1 MRATQRVLLGM
12 TAASCMALTACGG
25 DSSETSAGADDFDP
39 ATAVGPD
46 RAQKIQECAEEEGS
60 VTLYTQLIVDQ
71 AVEPLIA
78 AFESEYPG
86 VSVNYVRNDGA
97 SLVQRLTNEQ
107 RAGQVQA
114 DVYEGALAGGAAVRA
129 EVAQEFTTPA
139 TDGFPEQYLDP
150 DNMYVPTVHYYGILA
165 YNSDRL
171 SESELPSSYDD
182 LLEPQFANGAVAFGS
197 DPGNSGPFLISAM
210 REAWGEEKTRDW
222 LSRFAQQQPV
232 DAGNTARALADQVIS
247 GEYGAG
253 LPILAHHVSISAGE
267 GAPVGAVT
275 NLDPVPSQVSSAI
288 LIKDAPNPCAGMLL
302 IDFLLGEKGTDT
314 LIDAGYIPV
323 NPDAELPEETK
334 AVVPSA
340 DVEQFLTPAQ
350 LDEMRSESVEM
361 FTEYFQ

>member
-1 MRATQRVLLGM
+1 MSSPRRVLLGLS
-12 TAASCMALTACGG
+12 AAGCMAMAGCGG
-25 DSSETSAGADDFDP
+25 DSSDGDGGTANFDP
-39 ATAVGPD
+39 ATATGAD
-46 RAQKIQECAEEEGS
+46 RSQRIQECAEGEGS

-71 AVEPLIA
+71 AVEPLVA

-86 VSVNYVRNDGA
+86 ISVNYVRNDGA

-129 EVAQEFTTPA
+129 EVARRFTTPA

-182 LLEPQFANGAVAFGS
+182 LLEPRFANGAVAFGS

-210 REAWGEEKTRDW
+210 REAWGEDKTRDW
-222 LSRFAQQQPV
+222 LSKFAQQQPV

-247 GEYGAG
+247 GEYAAG
-253 LPILAHHVSISAGE
+253 LPILAHHVSISAGQ
-267 GAPVGAVT
+267 GAPVGAVSS
-275 NLDPVPSQVSSAI
+275 LDPVPSQVSSAI

-302 IDFLLGEKGTDT
+302 IDFLLGEEGTDT

-323 NPDAELPEETK
+323 NPDRELSEETK
-334 AVVPSA
+334 AVVPSE